1 MKQPLLFLLLIPLAL
16 SLFDE
21 EFEALKERILSLEQ
35 AAQEDK
41 SENKLLKKEVLDL
54 RIKVSNLEYKNNNE
68 QSLSEVLIS

>member
-68 QSLSEVLIS
+68 QSLSEVLNS